1 MATMENTPERVA
13 IVRKMNEILAEDC
26 PVILEFH
33 KAYYSL
39 VPPFAPRT
47 QSNPMLEGGLKY
59 ARVDHALRE
68 EKRREWNPVPLWP
81 VLAVGVALAGA
92 LAYGVSFNRRNHA

>member
-1 MATMENTPERVA
+1 MENTPERVE
-13 IVRKMNEILAEDC
+13 IVRRMNGILAEDC

-33 KAYYSL
+33 KAYYVL

-59 ARVDHALRE
+59 ARVDYEMRE
-68 EKRREWNPVPLWP
+68 QKRREWNSMPVWPLG
-81 VLAVGVALAGA
+81 LVGLGLAGA
-92 LAYGVSFNRRNHA
+92 LAYGVSFNRRNHV